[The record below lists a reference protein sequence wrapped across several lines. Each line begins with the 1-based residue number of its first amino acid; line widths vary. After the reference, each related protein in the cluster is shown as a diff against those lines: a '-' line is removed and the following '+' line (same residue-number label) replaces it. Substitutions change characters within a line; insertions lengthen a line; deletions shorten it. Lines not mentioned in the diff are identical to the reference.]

1 MSMTYLMAYHQILNY
16 LLTTHLFPVTRD
28 IIAPAS
34 ETNSDLHPLLVA
46 QIFFGS

>member
-16 LLTTHLFPVTRD
+16 LLTTHLFPVTHD

-34 ETNSDLHPLLVA
+34 EIKSDLDPLLVP